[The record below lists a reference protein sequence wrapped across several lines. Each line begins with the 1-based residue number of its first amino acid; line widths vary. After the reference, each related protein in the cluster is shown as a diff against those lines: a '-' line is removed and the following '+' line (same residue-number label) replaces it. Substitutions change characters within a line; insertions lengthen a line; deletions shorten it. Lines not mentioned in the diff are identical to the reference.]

1 MRTSYEIVA
10 AYMSD
15 RIRRAMLAVDDVQK
29 KNLSEVRLR
38 AGKQIS
44 FVSSDSSG
52 FLSVDG
58 KIEPRP
64 SDKSLIIKE
73 AEIREIV
80 DKLCHYS
87 QHVHIRELKSGCF
100 VIENGVRVGA
110 AGKFSSDSIIRNFS
124 SLNFRI
130 SREIKGCADSL
141 FSQLYGSNILICG
154 GVNSGKTTLLRDLCR
169 QFGDLRKVS
178 LIDERNEI
186 SASVGGLQTLDVGLM
201 TDVIVGSK
209 RSEGIISAVRT
220 LSPDYIFCDEIA
232 EQYDSEAMIQASGCG
247 VKFAA
252 TIHAENYSQL
262 MARKVFRELYCDSFF
277 DYAVFLE
284 GSRNPSV
291 VREIRRL
298 KNNV

>member
-1 MRTSYEIVA
+1 MRTSYEVIA

-15 RIRRAMLAVDDVQK
+15 RIRRAMLAVDDMQK
-29 KNLSEVRLR
+29 ENLSEVRLR
-38 AGKQIS
+38 AGKHIS
-44 FVSSDSSG
+44 FVNPYSIG

-58 KIEPRP
+58 KVESSPT
-64 SDKSLIIKE
+64 DKSLIVRADEIK
-73 AEIREIV
+73 AIV

-87 QHVHIRELKSGCF
+87 QHVHIRELKNGCF
-100 VIENGVRVGA
+100 VIENGIRVGA
-110 AGKFSSDSIIRNFS
+110 AGFCTPDSIIRNFS

-130 SREIKGCADSL
+130 AREVKGCADSL
-141 FSQLYGSNILICG
+141 FSQLYGSNIIICG

-169 QFGDLRKVS
+169 QFGNLCKVT

-201 TDVIVGSK
+201 TDVIVGST
-209 RSEGIISAVRT
+209 RSDGIISAVRT

-232 EQYDSEAMIQASGCG
+232 EQCDAEAIIHASGCG

-252 TIHAENYSQL
+252 AIHAETYSQL
-262 MARKVFRELYCDSFF
+262 MSRKVFRELYADSFF
-277 DYAVFLE
+277 DYAVFLD
-284 GSRNPSV
+284 GSQNPSS